1 MIMERILIKN
11 GRVLD
16 PKNSIDQICDLYI
29 DGKNISRIG
38 VDLSVSVDRVIEAKD
53 LIVAPGLV
61 DMHVHLREPGFEYK
75 ETIATGTRSAVA
87 GGVTTVAC
95 MANTQPT
102 IDSLD
107 VVEFIRLQAE
117 EYGSANVF
125 PIGSITKNL
134 DGQLITDWRS
144 LIEAGA
150 VALSDDGKTVMD
162 ASIMWNVLVLSAEM
176 NFPVI
181 DHCEEHNLTQGT
193 VMNLGKISQ
202 ELGLPGQPNAAEE
215 IIIAR
220 DLLLAE
226 QTGGHIHIAH
236 VSTEGGVDLIRWAKQ
251 RRIRVTA
258 ESCPHHFTITD
269 TEVVNHGAKAKIH
282 PPLRTQKDV
291 KAIIQGLAEGII
303 DTIVTD
309 HAPHAPFEKNRGMKE
324 APAGIIGLET
334 SVPLV
339 ITQLVGTGK
348 LKLNDAIAK
357 MTHIPS
363 EILGIDRGTLSV
375 GAVADVTLIDPK
387 KLQVVDSAQFESK
400 SRNTPF
406 DGWKLKGWP
415 VMTIRDGKIMMSK
428 IESNR

>member
-1 MIMERILIKN
+1 MKRTLIKN

-29 DGKNISRIG
+29 EGGNISQIG
-38 VDLSVSVDRVIEAKD
+38 IDLNISADQIIEAKD
-53 LIVAPGLV
+53 LIVTPGLV

-87 GGVTTVAC
+87 GGFTTVAC
-95 MANTQPT
+95 MANTKPT
-102 IDSLD
+102 IDSPDLVD
-107 VVEFIRLQAE
+107 FIHLQAK
-117 EYGSANVF
+117 EYGSANVL
-125 PIGSITKNL
+125 PIGAITKDL
-134 DGQLITDWRS
+134 DGKLTTDWRS
-144 LIEAGA
+144 LIEAGV

-176 NFPVI
+176 GFPVI
-181 DHCEEHNLTQGT
+181 DHCEEHNLTKGT
-193 VMNLGKISQ
+193 VMNLGKISL
-202 ELGLPGQPNAAEE
+202 ELGLPGQSNAAEE

-226 QTGGHIHIAH
+226 QTGGHVHIAH
-236 VSTEGGVDLIRWAKQ
+236 VSTEGGVDLIHWAKQ
-251 RRIRVTA
+251 RKICVTA

-269 TEVVNHGAKAKIH
+269 AEVVDHGAKAKVH

-291 KAIIQGLAEGII
+291 EAIIHGLAEGII
-303 DTIVTD
+303 DTIATD
-309 HAPHAPFEKNRGMKE
+309 HAPHASFEKDRGMQE

-339 ITQLVGTGK
+339 LTKLVNTGK
-348 LKLNDAIAK
+348 LELNDAIAK

-375 GAVADVTLIDPK
+375 DAVADVTLIDPK
-387 KLQVVDSAQFESK
+387 KLQIVDSAQFESK
-400 SRNTPF
+400 SKNTPF
-406 DGWKLKGWP
+406 DGWELKGWP
-415 VMTIRDGKIMMSK
+415 VMTIRGGEIMMSK
-428 IESNR
+428 IKSNR

>member
-1 MIMERILIKN
+1 MKRTLIKN

-29 DGKNISRIG
+29 EGGNISQIG
-38 VDLSVSVDRVIEAKD
+38 IDLNISADQIIEAKD
-53 LIVAPGLV
+53 LIVTPGLV

-87 GGVTTVAC
+87 GGFTTVAC
-95 MANTQPT
+95 MANTKPT
-102 IDSLD
+102 IDSPDLVD
-107 VVEFIRLQAE
+107 FIHLQAK
-117 EYGSANVF
+117 EYGSANVL
-125 PIGSITKNL
+125 PIGAITKDL
-134 DGQLITDWRS
+134 DGTLTTDWRS
-144 LIEAGA
+144 LIEAGV

-176 NFPVI
+176 DFPVI
-181 DHCEEHNLTQGT
+181 DHCEEHNLTKGT
-193 VMNLGKISQ
+193 VMNLGKISL
-202 ELGLPGQPNAAEE
+202 ELGLPGQSNAAEE

-226 QTGGHIHIAH
+226 QTGGHVHIAH
-236 VSTEGGVDLIRWAKQ
+236 VSTEGGVDLIHWAKQ
-251 RRIRVTA
+251 RKICVTA

-269 TEVVNHGAKAKIH
+269 AEVVDHGAKAKVH

-291 KAIIQGLAEGII
+291 EAIIHGLAEGII
-303 DTIVTD
+303 DTIATD
-309 HAPHAPFEKNRGMKE
+309 HAPHASFEKDRGIQE

-339 ITQLVGTGK
+339 LTKLVNTGK
-348 LKLNDAIAK
+348 LELNDAIAK

-375 GAVADVTLIDPK
+375 DAVADVTLIDPK
-387 KLQVVDSAQFESK
+387 KLQIVDSAQFESK
-400 SRNTPF
+400 SKNTPF
-406 DGWKLKGWP
+406 DGWELKGWP
-415 VMTIRDGKIMMSK
+415 VMTIRGGEIMMSK
-428 IESNR
+428 IKGNR

>member
-1 MIMERILIKN
+1 MKRTLIKN

-29 DGKNISRIG
+29 EGGNISQIG
-38 VDLSVSVDRVIEAKD
+38 IDLNISADQIIEAKD
-53 LIVAPGLV
+53 LIVTPGLV

-87 GGVTTVAC
+87 GGFTTVAC
-95 MANTQPT
+95 MANTKPT
-102 IDSLD
+102 IDSPDLVD
-107 VVEFIRLQAE
+107 FIHLQAK
-117 EYGSANVF
+117 EYGSANVL
-125 PIGSITKNL
+125 PIGAIPKDL
-134 DGQLITDWRS
+134 DGTLTTDWRS
-144 LIEAGA
+144 LIEAGV

-176 NFPVI
+176 DFPVI
-181 DHCEEHNLTQGT
+181 DHCEEHNLTKGT
-193 VMNLGKISQ
+193 VMNLGKISL
-202 ELGLPGQPNAAEE
+202 ELGLPGQSNAAEE

-226 QTGGHIHIAH
+226 QTGGHVHIAH
-236 VSTEGGVDLIRWAKQ
+236 VSTEGGVDLIHWAKQ
-251 RRIRVTA
+251 RKICVTA

-269 TEVVNHGAKAKIH
+269 AEVVDHGAKAKVH

-291 KAIIQGLAEGII
+291 EAIIHGLAEGII
-303 DTIVTD
+303 DTIATD
-309 HAPHAPFEKNRGMKE
+309 HAPHASFEKDRGMQE

-339 ITQLVGTGK
+339 LTKLVNTGK
-348 LKLNDAIAK
+348 LELNDAIAK

-375 GAVADVTLIDPK
+375 DAVADVTLIDPK
-387 KLQVVDSAQFESK
+387 KLQIVDSAQFESK
-400 SRNTPF
+400 SKNTPF
-406 DGWKLKGWP
+406 DGWELKGWP
-415 VMTIRDGKIMMSK
+415 VMTIRGGEIMMSK
-428 IESNR
+428 IKSNR

>member
-1 MIMERILIKN
+1 MKRTLIKN

-29 DGKNISRIG
+29 EGGNISQIG
-38 VDLSVSVDRVIEAKD
+38 IDLNISADQIIEAKD
-53 LIVAPGLV
+53 LIVTPGLV

-87 GGVTTVAC
+87 GGFTTVAC
-95 MANTQPT
+95 MANTKPT
-102 IDSLD
+102 IDSPDLVD
-107 VVEFIRLQAE
+107 FIHLQAK
-117 EYGSANVF
+117 EYGSANVL
-125 PIGSITKNL
+125 PIGAITKDL
-134 DGQLITDWRS
+134 DGTLTTDWRS
-144 LIEAGA
+144 LIEAGV

-176 NFPVI
+176 DFPVI
-181 DHCEEHNLTQGT
+181 DHCEEHNLTKGT
-193 VMNLGKISQ
+193 VMNLGKISL
-202 ELGLPGQPNAAEE
+202 ELGLPGQSNAAEE

-226 QTGGHIHIAH
+226 QTGGHVHIAH
-236 VSTEGGVDLIRWAKQ
+236 VSTEGGVDLIHWAKQ
-251 RRIRVTA
+251 RKICVTA

-269 TEVVNHGAKAKIH
+269 AEVVDHGAKAKVH

-291 KAIIQGLAEGII
+291 EAIIHGLAEGII
-303 DTIVTD
+303 DTIATD
-309 HAPHAPFEKNRGMKE
+309 HAPHASFEKDRGMQE

-339 ITQLVGTGK
+339 LTKLVNTGK
-348 LKLNDAIAK
+348 LELNDAIAK

-375 GAVADVTLIDPK
+375 DAVADVTLIDPK
-387 KLQVVDSAQFESK
+387 KLQIVDSAQFESK
-400 SRNTPF
+400 SKNTPF
-406 DGWKLKGWP
+406 DGWELKGWP
-415 VMTIRDGKIMMSK
+415 VMTIRGGEIMMSK
-428 IESNR
+428 IKSNR

>member
-1 MIMERILIKN
+1 MERILIKN

-29 DGKNISRIG
+29 EGGNISQIG
-38 VDLSVSVDRVIEAKD
+38 IDLNISADQIIEAKD
-53 LIVAPGLV
+53 LIVTPGLV

-87 GGVTTVAC
+87 GGFTTVAC
-95 MANTQPT
+95 MANTKPT
-102 IDSLD
+102 IDSPDLVD
-107 VVEFIRLQAE
+107 FIHLQAK
-117 EYGSANVF
+117 EYGSANVL
-125 PIGSITKNL
+125 PIGAITKDL
-134 DGQLITDWRS
+134 DGTLTTDWRS
-144 LIEAGA
+144 LIEAGV

-176 NFPVI
+176 DFPVI
-181 DHCEEHNLTQGT
+181 DHCEEHNLTKGT
-193 VMNLGKISQ
+193 VMNLGKISL
-202 ELGLPGQPNAAEE
+202 ELGLPGQSNAAEE

-226 QTGGHIHIAH
+226 QTGGHVHIAH
-236 VSTEGGVDLIRWAKQ
+236 VSTEGGVDLIHWAKQ
-251 RRIRVTA
+251 RKICVTA

-269 TEVVNHGAKAKIH
+269 AEVVDHGAKAKVH

-291 KAIIQGLAEGII
+291 EAIIHGLAEGII
-303 DTIVTD
+303 DTIATD
-309 HAPHAPFEKNRGMKE
+309 HAPHASFEKDRGMQE

-339 ITQLVGTGK
+339 LTKLVNTGK
-348 LKLNDAIAK
+348 LELNDAIAK

-375 GAVADVTLIDPK
+375 NAVADVTLIDPK
-387 KLQVVDSAQFESK
+387 KLQIVDSAQFESK
-400 SRNTPF
+400 SKNTPF
-406 DGWKLKGWP
+406 DGWELKGWP
-415 VMTIRDGKIMMSK
+415 VMTIRGGEIMMSK
-428 IESNR
+428 IKSNR

>member
-1 MIMERILIKN
+1 MKRTLIKN
-11 GRVLD
+11 GRMLD

-29 DGKNISRIG
+29 EGGNISQIG
-38 VDLSVSVDRVIEAKD
+38 IDLNISADQIIEAKD
-53 LIVAPGLV
+53 LIVTPGLV

-87 GGVTTVAC
+87 GGFTTVAC
-95 MANTQPT
+95 MANTKPT
-102 IDSLD
+102 IDSPDL
-107 VVEFIRLQAE
+107 VNFIHLQAK
-117 EYGSANVF
+117 EYGSANVL
-125 PIGSITKNL
+125 PIGAITKDL
-134 DGQLITDWRS
+134 DGKLTTDWRS
-144 LIEAGA
+144 LIEAGV

-176 NFPVI
+176 GFPVI
-181 DHCEEHNLTQGT
+181 DHCEEHNLTKGT
-193 VMNLGKISQ
+193 VMNLGKISL
-202 ELGLPGQPNAAEE
+202 ELGLPGQSNAAEE

-226 QTGGHIHIAH
+226 QTGGHVHIAH
-236 VSTEGGVDLIRWAKQ
+236 VSTEGGVDLIHWAKQ
-251 RRIRVTA
+251 RKICVTA

-269 TEVVNHGAKAKIH
+269 AEVVDHGAKAKVH

-291 KAIIQGLAEGII
+291 DAIIHGLAEGII
-303 DTIVTD
+303 DTIATD
-309 HAPHAPFEKNRGMKE
+309 HAPHASFEKDRGMQE

-339 ITQLVGTGK
+339 LTKLVNTGK
-348 LKLNDAIAK
+348 LELNDAIAK

-375 GAVADVTLIDPK
+375 DAVADVTLIDPK
-387 KLQVVDSAQFESK
+387 KLQIVDSAQFESK

-406 DGWKLKGWP
+406 DGWELEGWP
-415 VMTIRDGKIMMSK
+415 VMTIRGGEIMMSK
-428 IESNR
+428 IDSNR